1 MALLSPFQMI
11 LLHSFIA
18 NQTIFTVRVLSI
30 LLILLVSSAFV
41 AGPPMIDKK
50 LIKNDMPFLVDFYK
64 TRHKNPEISLQE
76 KETSKALATELKKV
90 GFSVT
95 ENFGGYGIVGVYKN
109 GNGPTIMY
117 RTDMDALPMYE
128 KTDLPYQSQLKA
140 TLNGEEV
147 GTMHSCG
154 HDIHMTTW
162 LGTARAMVAMKDKW
176 KGTLLLIGQPA
187 EEIGAGAKMMLEA
200 GLYEK
205 FGVPN
210 YGIGLHSSPTLP
222 AGKVG
227 ISDGYVMASSQ
238 SVDIN
243 VFGVGSHGAS
253 PHMSIDPLVV
263 TSMLV
268 MELQTIVSRN
278 LNPTESAVVTVGTIK
293 GGTVHNIIPD
303 MVTLKLTI
311 RTFKAEVLEMV
322 NKRIKEIAKGV
333 GIAAGLPEDKLPEVI
348 IKAAGPA
355 NYNNPAVTSR
365 IIESATSV
373 IGKENVIDEEPV
385 MLSEDFSYYGQ
396 TEHKVPTVFYW
407 LGTVPDARIKS
418 GDLPGLHSP
427 FYYPQPEISIE
438 TGVGVTSQ
446 ALLDLFNTKM

>member
-1 MALLSPFQMI
+1 MRFISALVPLMF
-11 LLHSFIA
+11 LA
-18 NQTIFTVRVLSI
+18 
-30 LLILLVSSAFV
+30 SAFV
-41 AGPPMIDKK
+41 TAPLFTDKEIIADD
-50 LIKNDMPFLVDFYK
+50 LPFLIEFYK

-76 KETSKALATELKKV
+76 KETSKALATELRKV

-95 ENFGGYGIVGVYKN
+95 ENFGGYGIVGVFKN
-109 GNGPTIMY
+109 GNGPTILY

-128 KTDLPYQSQLKA
+128 KTELAYTSQLKA
-140 TLNGEEV
+140 KLNGEEV

-187 EEIGAGAKMMLEA
+187 EEIGAGAQMMLEA

-205 FGVPN
+205 FGVPT
-210 YGIGLHSSPTLP
+210 YGIGLHSSPTIP
-222 AGKVG
+222 AGQVG
-227 ISDGYVMASSQ
+227 IGKGYVMASSQ

-243 VFGVGSHGAS
+243 VYGVGSHGAS
-253 PHMSIDPLVV
+253 PHMSIDPIVV

-278 LNPTESAVVTVGTIK
+278 VKPTESAVVTIGTIK
-293 GGTVHNIIPD
+293 GGTVGNIIPD
-303 MVTLKLTI
+303 QVTLKLTI
-311 RTFKAEVLEMV
+311 RTFKKEVLDLV
-322 NKRIKEIAKGV
+322 NQRIKEIARGV
-333 GIAAGLPEDKLPEVI
+333 GIAAGLPEDKLPEVVI
-348 IKAAGPA
+348 NGAGPA
-355 NYNNPAVTSR
+355 NYNDPTTAEKITQ
-365 IIESATSV
+365 SAITA

-407 LGTVPDARIKS
+407 LGTVPDVRMKS
-418 GDLPGLHSP
+418 NDLPGLHSP
-427 FYYPQPEISIE
+427 FYYPQPEISIK
-438 TGVGVTSQ
+438 TGVTVTSQ
-446 ALLDLFNTKM
+446 ALLDLFNTKI